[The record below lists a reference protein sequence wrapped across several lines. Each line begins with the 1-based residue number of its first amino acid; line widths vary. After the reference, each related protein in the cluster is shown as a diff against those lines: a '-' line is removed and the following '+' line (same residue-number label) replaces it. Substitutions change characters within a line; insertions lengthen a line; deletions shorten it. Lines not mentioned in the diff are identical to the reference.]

1 MDRSV
6 TALLVPDEVG
16 PNPANVSARGVVV
29 GLVWIRRL
37 NDPLRGPACRL
48 DETSFFDM
56 ISKQSTRNAPG
67 PNEQ

>member
-29 GLVWIRRL
+29 GTRPDLPCKSSLWRLTVSSRR
-37 NDPLRGPACRL
+37 NLR
-48 DETSFFDM
+48 F
-56 ISKQSTRNAPG
+56 
-67 PNEQ
+67 

>member
-29 GLVWIRRL
+29 VGRRINPHEVAL
-37 NDPLRGPACRL
+37 SVSSRRNLR
-48 DETSFFDM
+48 F
-56 ISKQSTRNAPG
+56 
-67 PNEQ
+67 

>member
-29 GLVWIRRL
+29 G
-37 NDPLRGPACRL
+37 
-48 DETSFFDM
+48 
-56 ISKQSTRNAPG
+56 TRPDLPHEAPG
-67 PNEQ
+67 SAAQRFVQTKPPFLI

>member
-29 GLVWIRRL
+29 GTRPDLTPKSSFRR
-37 NDPLRGPACRL
+37 PEVSSR
-48 DETSFFDM
+48 
-56 ISKQSTRNAPG
+56 RNFRF
-67 PNEQ
+67 